1 MLVAATMGGETLR
14 TSPLQ
19 ITRENQKMTPEHL
32 EVLKASF
39 GALVFGSFIVIFFVW
54 LMWDDLWR

>member
-1 MLVAATMGGETLR
+1 
-14 TSPLQ
+14 
-19 ITRENQKMTPEHL
+19 MTPEHL